1 MDKAPHWRN
10 AVDPLTEQAKP
21 TLAAVREDLA
31 RVPLGRRIVT
41 VVFVLFAIF
50 IAHSSWNLEI
60 AGRDVPGVKA
70 FMRNAERALYD
81 TRALT
86 ASLQHAV
93 DQDKRII
100 LIPFTPDTQRTTG

>member
-10 AVDPLTEQAKP
+10 AADPLTEQAKP

-50 IAHSSWNLEI
+50 IAHSSWSLEI
-60 AGRDVPGVKA
+60 AGRDIPGVKA
-70 FMRNAERALYD
+70 FM
-81 TRALT
+81 
-86 ASLQHAV
+86 
-93 DQDKRII
+93 
-100 LIPFTPDTQRTTG
+100 PFSRFAWSK